1 MKMKAV
7 IIANPKAGRGK
18 AYSAVRRYV
27 RDWKNRDWDVEILAT
42 EGPGHAGVMALELAE
57 NPPDLLAVCG
67 GDGTVNEV
75 ASSISS
81 PPFPVAV
88 LPAGTANVIARELK
102 LPLNPVRALDIGLK
116 RSIRKVDLGELGP
129 GARRRFVFVAGIGFD
144 AYVAAN
150 VKSAWKTKF
159 GMGAYAAEILRGLQT
174 YPFREFQV
182 VVNDQAYTATG
193 CLAANAKSYGG
204 GLRFCPQ
211 ADMQDGLLDILIIQ
225 GRSRIKL
232 ARFLLRAWMG
242 RPKRNNWTHRIR
254 TDKLTVDGPAGI
266 PVQADGESAGEL
278 PLQVSILP
286 STFPLV
292 VP

>member
-1 MKMKAV
+1 MKVV
-7 IIANPKAGRGK
+7 IIANPKAGGGR
-18 AYSAVRRYV
+18 ACRAVRQSV
-27 RDWKNRDWDVEILAT
+27 GSWKYHNWEVEILET
-42 EGPGHAGVMALELAE
+42 GGPNHAGELARKLEE

-75 ASSISS
+75 ASFIPA
-81 PPFPVAV
+81 PPFPVSV

-116 RSIRKVDLGELGP
+116 RSIRRIDLGVLGP
-129 GARRRFVFVAGIGFD
+129 GSRRRFIFAAGIGFD
-144 AYVAAN
+144 AYVAAR
-150 VKSAWKTKF
+150 VKPAWKAKL
-159 GMGAYAAEILRGLQT
+159 GMGAYALEIFRCLGT
-174 YPFREFQV
+174 YPFGEFQV
-182 VVNDQAYTATG
+182 VIDEQVYTATS
-193 CLAANAKSYGG
+193 CLAANARSYGG
-204 GLRFCPQ
+204 GLLFCPQ

-232 ARFLLRAWMG
+232 ARFLLRAWLG
-242 RPKRNNWTHRIR
+242 HPEQNDWTRRIR
-254 TDKLTVDGPAGI
+254 ADRLTVDGPADI

-278 PLQVSILP
+278 PLEISLLP